1 MKLYVCCAS
10 LKLSIV
16 IVNYNVKHFLEQCIK
31 SVYQA
36 IQNIEAEVFVV
47 DNNSIDGSQDMVRS
61 SFPDVK
67 LIANSKNTGFST
79 ANNQAI
85 KESKG
90 EYVLLLNPDTVVPE
104 NCFQALL
111 EFADETPDLGG
122 CGIPMYDGQGN
133 YLPESKRGL
142 PTPEVAFYKIIGLN
156 KLFPKSKKFGKYHLG
171 YLAPD
176 QNHEVEILAGA
187 FMLIR
192 KKVLDKIGLLDE
204 TFFMYGEDIDLS
216 YRITKAGWKNYY
228 FAGSRI
234 IHYKGESTKKL
245 STNYV
250 KVFYK
255 AMVIFADK
263 HYAGSNQKL
272 FKLFINTAIYGR
284 ASLSLVSNLIKRFW
298 MATLESVL
306 LFGSLYLLKE
316 YWEEHIKGIT
326 AYPKEMLTIHLP
338 YYTLIWLLSMGF
350 NGSYQAPFNFSKLI
364 RSILMGTLVILMIY
378 GLLPNHLHFSRGI
391 ILFGTLVVTAVLFSW
406 RSLYHLLKYKTLD
419 FSQKSNIKSVLIGS
433 EKKWSELS
441 KILSSYQKNYQQIGF
456 ISDKKS
462 DSPHWLGTRKQLK
475 EIIHIY
481 GVNELIFSNETV
493 STKYTIQIMNELGP
507 NINYFTIPSASNFV
521 IGSQSK
527 NSNGLYFGQ
536 QIELN
541 LSRNEYRSQKRFFDI
556 FTSLILI
563 LISPLLILFKKTR
576 DKLTHS
582 TAVLFGKKTWVGY
595 ATKSTDLPNI
605 KPGVYTTDYQ
615 LKDKSSSF
623 QKNLDLLYAKNYSV
637 YTDLRIFLSC

>member
-1 MKLYVCCAS
+1 L
-10 LKLSIV
+10 
-16 IVNYNVKHFLEQCIK
+16 K

-36 IQNIEAEVFVV
+36 IQNIEAEIFVV
-47 DNNSIDGSQDMVRS
+47 DNNSVDGSQEMVRT
-61 SFPDVK
+61 SFPEVN

-85 KESKG
+85 KKSTG
-90 EYVLLLNPDTVVPE
+90 EYILLLNPDTIVPE
-104 NCFQALL
+104 NCFHNILK
-111 EFADETPDLGG
+111 FADQTPDLGG
-122 CGIPMYDGQGN
+122 CGVPMYDGQGN

-142 PTPEVAFYKIIGLN
+142 PTPEVAFYKMIGLN

-171 YLAPD
+171 YLSED

-192 KKVLDKIGLLDE
+192 KKVLDEIGLLDE

-216 YRITKAGWKNYY
+216 YRITKAGWENYY

-250 KVFYK
+250 KIFYK
-255 AMVIFADK
+255 AMVIFAEK
-263 HYAGSNQKL
+263 HYAGGNQKL
-272 FKLFINTAIYGR
+272 FKLFINLAIYGR
-284 ASLSLVSNLIKRFW
+284 ASISLISNLVQRFW
-298 MATLESVL
+298 LATLESIL
-306 LFGSLYLLKE
+306 IFFSLFLLKE

-326 AYPKEMLTIHLP
+326 SYPEEMLTIHLP
-338 YYTLIWLLSMGF
+338 YYTLVWVLSIAF
-350 NGSYQAPFNFSKLI
+350 NGSYQTPFNFSKLA

-391 ILFGTLVVTAVLFSW
+391 ILFGALVVSAVLFSW
-406 RSLYHLLKYKTLD
+406 RTLYHLIKYKTLD

-433 EKKWSELS
+433 EKKWIELS
-441 KILSSYQKNYQQIGF
+441 KILNSYQKDYQQVGF

-462 DSPHWLGTRKQLK
+462 ESPHWLGTKNQLY
-475 EIIHIY
+475 EIINIY
-481 GVNELIFSNETV
+481 GINELIFSNETV

-507 NINYFTIPSASNFV
+507 SINYFTIPSSSNFV

-541 LSRNEYRSQKRFFDI
+541 LSKNECRTQKRIFDI
-556 FTSLILI
+556 STA
-563 LISPLLILFKKTR
+563 LLIILTFPLWGFFKKTR
-576 DKLTHS
+576 IRLSHS
-582 TAVLFGKKTWVGY
+582 MDVFLGKKTWVGY
-595 ATKSTDLPNI
+595 ASNSGDLPSI
-605 KPGVYTTDYQ
+605 RPGVFATDYQ
-615 LKDKSSSF
+615 LEDKKSGF

-637 YTDLRIFLSC
+637 YNDLRIFLSC